1 MAVGSFSAG
10 LSGLN
15 ANAVYLSVIGNNLA
29 NINTIGYK
37 SSSVT
42 FMDLVSQTV
51 GGSST
56 NPMQVGLG
64 VVTGSISPVFSQGA
78 IENTREATNVAIQGN
93 GFFVVADADGD
104 GVAYTRAG
112 NFSLNSEGALV
123 TPDGFRVQGYTET
136 DPTTGKIVTTG
147 QPTDIVV
154 PPGVLREPIATS
166 LFRTITNLDASATTG
181 STFNTPVQIYD
192 SLGTA
197 HVLTVTYTKTTDGW
211 DYDVTVPGEEVVQT
225 GTPVDPYPVASGSI
239 AFDANGQVETIVADS
254 PAAGGGD
261 LTATTPVPLEDVTFT
276 TPAWTNGAAPTEL
289 TWDLIDANS
298 AASLTGF
305 SSPSATSSKSQNGA
319 AAGKI
324 DSISISADGS
334 IVATFGAGQ
343 TVAVGQLALASFN
356 NPKGLVKMGSN
367 RYGESQAAGIP
378 NVGVAGTGGRGT
390 LIGSALEQ
398 SNVDIAQEFT
408 QMILAQ
414 RGYQANSKTIT
425 VSDELLVDTL
435 QLKR

>member
-15 ANAVYLSVIGNNLA
+15 ANGQYLAVIGNNLA
-29 NINTIGYK
+29 NINTIGFK
-37 SSSVT
+37 SSAVT

-51 GGSST
+51 GGSSA

-78 IENTREATNVAIQGN
+78 IENTREATNVAIQGS
-93 GFFVVADADGD
+93 GFFVVRGANGLS
-104 GVAYTRAG
+104 YTRAG
-112 NFSLNSEGALV
+112 NFSLNSDGALV
-123 TPDGFRVQGYTET
+123 SPDGFKVQGYTAT
-136 DPTTGKIVTTG
+136 DPVTGAIITTS

-154 PPGVLREPIATS
+154 PPGVLRPPVATS
-166 LFRTITNLDASATTG
+166 VFRTLTNLDVNATVGT
-181 STFNTPVQIYD
+181 TFNTPVQIYD
-192 SLGTA
+192 SVGA
-197 HVLTVTYTKTTDGW
+197 SHVMTVTYTRTAAGW
-211 DYDVTVPGEEVVQT
+211 DFNVTVNGSEVAQT
-225 GTPVDPYPVASGSI
+225 PPPVNPFVLASG
-239 AFDANGQVETIVADS
+239 ALVFDGLGQLLTVTPTA
-254 PAAGGGD
+254 PATGGGTARAITD
-261 LTATTPVPLEDVTFT
+261 LAFT
-276 TPAWTNGAAPTEL
+276 TPAWTTGAQASPIS
-289 TWDLIDANS
+289 WDLVDNNS
-298 AASLTGF
+298 VASLTGF
-305 SSPSATSSKSQNGA
+305 ASPSATSSKSQNGA
-319 AAGKI
+319 AAGMI

-343 TVAVGQLALASFN
+343 TVAVGQLSLASFN
-356 NPKGLVKMGSN
+356 NPKGLVKLGSN

-425 VSDELLVDTL
+425 VSDELLLDTL
-435 QLKR
+435 NLKR

>member
-15 ANAVYLSVIGNNLA
+15 ANGQYLSVIGNNLA
-29 NINTIGYK
+29 NINTIGFK
-37 SSSVT
+37 SSAVT

-51 GGSST
+51 GGSSA

-93 GFFVVADADGD
+93 GFFVVRGTN
-104 GVAYTRAG
+104 GLSYTRAG

-123 TPDGFRVQGYTET
+123 TPDGFKVQGYTEV
-136 DPTTGKIVTTG
+136 DPTTGRIVTTS
-147 QPTDIVV
+147 QPTDIIV
-154 PPGVLREPIATS
+154 PPGVLREPVATS
-166 LFRTITNLDASATTG
+166 VFRTLTNLDVSAPVG
-181 STFNTPVQIYD
+181 ETFNTPVQIYD
-192 SLGTA
+192 AVGAS
-197 HVLTVTYTKTTDGW
+197 HVMTVTYTRSATGW
-211 DYDVTVPGEEVVQT
+211 DFEITVDGAEVAQT
-225 GTPVDPYPVASGSI
+225 PPIVDPYVLAAGSL
-239 AFDANGQVETIVADS
+239 AFDGTGQIVSITPTA
-254 PAAGGGD
+254 PATGGGD
-261 LTATTPVPLEDVTFT
+261 LSATPAVPITDLSFT
-276 TPAWTNGAAPTEL
+276 TPNWTTGAQASTIS
-289 TWDLIDANS
+289 WDLVDANS
-298 AASLTGF
+298 IVSLTGF
-305 SSPSATSSKSQNGA
+305 ASPSATSSKSQNGA
-319 AAGKI
+319 AAGMI
-324 DSISISADGS
+324 DAISISADGS

-343 TVAVGQLALASFN
+343 TVAVGQLALAQFN

-435 QLKR
+435 NLKR